1 MPHAPGGPTSC
12 GPGRF
17 FQGADTT
24 RYPTL
29 RFAKNGATGV
39 VASSKQKSHPEGWL
53 FCLSERVRV
62 SYSRSL
68 RFQLIRSPSVVLEEL
83 EVLEEEEDLDL

>member
-1 MPHAPGGPTSC
+1 MTLQACWHGKSLKRSRVA
-12 GPGRF
+12 
-17 FQGADTT
+17 

-29 RFAKNGATGV
+29 RSAKNGATSV
-39 VASSKQKSHPEGWL
+39 VTSKKQNSHPEGWL
-53 FCLSERVRV
+53 FCLSERVCL

-83 EVLEEEEDLDL
+83 EVLEEAEALDL